1 MTIAVEAPV
10 ELPFVVDE
18 SVLKQVSEF
27 LQDQS
32 SSEMGPPDFPAPTP
46 IPAPIAL

>member
-1 MTIAVEAPV
+1 MTITVEAPV

-18 SVLKQVSEF
+18 SVLKQVAEF

-32 SSEMGPPDFPAPTP
+32 SSEMGPPDVPAPTP
-46 IPAPIAL
+46 TPVLK

>member
-1 MTIAVEAPV
+1 MTITVEAPV

-18 SVLKQVSEF
+18 SVLKQVAEF

-46 IPAPIAL
+46 APVLK

>member
-1 MTIAVEAPV
+1 MTITVEAPV

-18 SVLKQVSEF
+18 SVLKQVAEF

-32 SSEMGPPDFPAPTP
+32 SSEMGPPDFPAPIPTP
-46 IPAPIAL
+46 VLK

>member
-1 MTIAVEAPV
+1 MTIVVEAPV

-32 SSEMGPPDFPAPTP
+32 SSEMGPPDYPAPTP
-46 IPAPIAL
+46 LPQ